1 MRCLSQNR
9 HPSLRSLRS
18 PVQKSVFAPS
28 CRVEGSRLHFWT
40 SMPEDFDRLVE
51 LLNFERLFQHRYWTD
66 LQDAIENLAIGIT
79 RNNDYVKI
87 RIDLF
92 RRPIDLVARSVREL
106 QIEEHQIELL
116 FSKAY
121 DRVFSGSDY
130 DAAESNLLQEVTK

>member
-1 MRCLSQNR
+1 
-9 HPSLRSLRS
+9 
-18 PVQKSVFAPS
+18 
-28 CRVEGSRLHFWT
+28 
-40 SMPEDFDRLVE
+40 MPKDFDRLVE
-51 LLNFERLFQHRYWTD
+51 LLNFERLFQYRYWTD
-66 LQDAIENLAIGIT
+66 LQDAIENFTIGIT

-130 DAAESNLLQEVTK
+130 DRSESPVFGPSGPNSRQSGAVFLSIRPFP